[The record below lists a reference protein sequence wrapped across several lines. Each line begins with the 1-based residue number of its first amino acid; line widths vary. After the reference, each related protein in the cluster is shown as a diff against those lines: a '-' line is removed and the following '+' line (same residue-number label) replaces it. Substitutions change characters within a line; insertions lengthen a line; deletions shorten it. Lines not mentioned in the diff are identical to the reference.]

1 MAYSCTDFAD
11 DVLNS
16 LLDVGL
22 IKATDIPED
31 DPQAQASLVISS
43 ILEATTGASA
53 AQVFFAE
60 LLDSVET
67 LGGVADQHGP
77 STLAQLLYLQTAIL
91 KGTQID
97 LYANEAERLGLVRA
111 LPSGERWWK
120 HVSVLPVKG

>member
-1 MAYSCTDFAD
+1 
-11 DVLNS
+11 
-16 LLDVGL
+16 
-22 IKATDIPED
+22 
-31 DPQAQASLVISS
+31 VISS
-43 ILEATTGASA
+43 ILEAATGASA

-91 KGTQID
+91 KGTQIE
-97 LYANEAERLGLVRA
+97 LYANEAERLRLVRA

-120 HVSVLPVKG
+120 HVTVLPVKGEISKSFFNPAGCGP

>member
-1 MAYSCTDFAD
+1 MAYSCSDVAD

-16 LLDVGL
+16 LFDVGI

-67 LGGVADQHGP
+67 PGGVVDQHGHP
-77 STLAQLLYLQTAIL
+77 TLARLLYLQTAIL
-91 KGTQID
+91 KGTQIE
-97 LYANEAERLGLVRA
+97 LYANEAERLRLVRA

-120 HVSVLPVKG
+120 HVSV